1 MTRLDVPVAA
11 ACGVHDFLGGRGGA
25 FADFLAR
32 SRAASAGDTV
42 IWQVTVCAA
51 TVYRL
56 ESLHRFAEGEGVGL
70 EFSVD
75 PGLSER
81 QQAFFAD
88 HARHRVAPGAG
99 RRRLERLGE
108 YLSAA
113 REAMAALR
121 GTLAPARRKPAA
133 AAGFRSVVIV
143 GAYGGDHVGDAAI
156 LGGVL
161 QALHR
166 RHGVQRATV
175 MSHRAAHTRRL
186 VAGLSVPVEVSV
198 EDYRPGRV
206 ARLLDDGDALVLAG
220 GPVVDLPRV
229 LAKHLA
235 AAHAARV
242 RGKPFLVERVGVGEF
257 GHRLSL
263 WAARQTMAL
272 ARSISVRSSESA
284 AHPLLQGLDVGV
296 GRDPAFDYL
305 ATRQALDRLDER
317 DRSSVGALLAGT
329 DDALR
334 VGINLRPVSNDWH
347 PRGAQHAART
357 VDRFMV
363 ALADGM
369 ARFAAE
375 AKRAVCFVYFPMNSI
390 QFGMSD
396 LTAAYRLHALLGGRA
411 RLLVWEA
418 DPDVDGVLHLLR
430 HLDATLVMRLHAAI
444 FSLSQNVPVLGID
457 YFADRNSKLTQLFRD
472 ERRDQDL
479 CGMEAF
485 TADWMQERLAL
496 ALQQAGNRRAG
507 GAGRSDDE
515 AARLPAGTVSDR
527 KP

>member
-1 MTRLDVPVAA
+1 MTRLDVPEAA
-11 ACGVHDFLGGRGGA
+11 ARGVHGFLGGQGGA

-32 SRAASAGDTV
+32 SRAARGGGTV
-42 IWQVTVCAA
+42 IWQVTVCRS
-51 TVYRL
+51 TVYHL
-56 ESLHRFAEGEGVGL
+56 ESLHRFAEGEGAEL
-70 EFSVD
+70 EFVVD

-81 QQAFFAD
+81 ERAFFAD
-88 HARHRVAPGAG
+88 HARHRVAKRRPGA
-99 RRRLERLGE
+99 LLGE
-108 YLSAA
+108 YLSGA

-121 GTLAPARRKPAA
+121 SAMVRTRCTPAPATCL
-133 AAGFRSVVIV
+133 RSVVII

-161 QALHR
+161 QALQS
-166 RHGVQRATV
+166 RHGVERATV
-175 MSHRAAHTRRL
+175 MSHRPAHTRRL
-186 VAGLSVPVEVSV
+186 VAGLALPVEVSV

-206 ARLLDDGDALVLAG
+206 ARLLDDCDALVLAG

-242 RGKPFLVERVGVGEF
+242 RGKPFLIERVGLGEF
-257 GHRLSL
+257 GRRLSL
-263 WAARQTMAL
+263 RAARETLAL
-272 ARSISVRSSESA
+272 AHSISVRSSESA
-284 AHPLLQGLDVGV
+284 GHPLLRGFDVGI

-305 ATRQALDRLDER
+305 ATRQALDRLAEH
-317 DRSSVGALLAGT
+317 DRSSVEALLAES

-334 VGINLRPVSNDWH
+334 IGINLRPVSNDWH

-357 VDRFMV
+357 VDRFMA

-375 AKRAVCFVYFPMNSI
+375 SQRAVHFVFFPMNSI

-430 HLDATLVMRLHAAI
+430 RLDAAVVMRLHAAI
-444 FSLSQNVPVLGID
+444 FSFSQRVPVLGID